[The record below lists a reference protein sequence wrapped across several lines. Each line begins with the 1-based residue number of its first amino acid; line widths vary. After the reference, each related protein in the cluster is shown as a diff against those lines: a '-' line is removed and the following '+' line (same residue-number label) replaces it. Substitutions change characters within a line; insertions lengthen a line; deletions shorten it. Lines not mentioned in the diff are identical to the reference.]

1 MARKPSSI
9 FNRIAVAFT
18 LAACV
23 LGLFVAVLT
32 AEQRLA
38 TEASAADIFAAETGF
53 PFSKDASAP
62 ASAERVNRQATL
74 HQ

>member
-1 MARKPSSI
+1 M
-9 FNRIAVAFT
+9 AFT

-32 AEQRLA
+32 AEQRVA

-53 PFSKDASAP
+53 AFPKDASAP
-62 ASAERVNRQATL
+62 ASAERENTQVTL